1 MSYVAICTRLSPLCG
16 RPVTE
21 AVFQR
26 MAAIL
31 KSAPLCVYVCMCVCV
46 CLCVCMCVCVCACA
60 RACVRLRTCVHVRA
74 RARVRVCMCV
84 RCVCTHAYTRSW
96 PKPSESLLCSIPPA
110 LTMRCALGH
119 AAMLRDRRSPII
131 LRVCLST
138 IRVLFCFRTVKVPR
152 GRHVDRQKRRVDPAC
167 PLHRWRTVSRPTS
180 RIPQPIR
187 PLPLTPK
194 GSFSAQFRRK
204 RSAIHA

>member
-1 MSYVAICTRLSPLCG
+1 MCA
-16 RPVTE
+16 
-21 AVFQR
+21 
-26 MAAIL
+26 
-31 KSAPLCVYVCMCVCV
+31 SARACVRA
-46 CLCVCMCVCVCACA
+46 CACA
-60 RACVRLRTCVHVRA
+60 RAHACMCA
-74 RARVRVCMCV
+74 RVRVRVCMCV
-84 RCVCTHAYTRSW
+84 RCVCTHAYIHVHAYTRSW

-167 PLHRWRTVSRPTS
+167 PLHRWRTVSRPPS

-194 GSFSAQFRRK
+194 GSPSAAVPPKAQCDPCLTECARRP
-204 RSAIHA
+204 RQVSVVGAWVRMGAHAGR